1 MPGKNKFCFSILFF
15 LLFCVNA
22 FDWACPLQNSLAGAA
37 PTLAGR
43 DLVVSFIDVGQGD
56 SILVETPDGKNIL
69 IDGGGIPA
77 YRKQKYKIGEKV
89 VNPFLQKKK
98 IKRLDTV
105 ILTHGHTDHMD
116 GLSDVLAAYQ
126 VAEFVDTLEGG
137 GGVTDDEYINV
148 LQAVKT
154 KNIKYR
160 IASAGDSLD
169 FGPFL
174 QVLVLN
180 PPPDRFN
187 NPNDN
192 SLVIKIT
199 YNKISFLL
207 TADIGQVAERK
218 VLSEYGNTL
227 RSTVLKIAHHG
238 SRSSSCASF
247 LNKVKPERA
256 VISCGRNNSFGHPH
270 PEVLQRLKRK
280 SIPYLITAKK
290 GTVTVITD
298 GQTYRVKT
306 EY

>member
-1 MPGKNKFCFSILFF
+1 MSEKNKFFFSILFF
-15 LLFCVNA
+15 LLFCVNV
-22 FDWACPLQNSLAGAA
+22 FDWACP

-56 SILVETPDGKNIL
+56 SILVETPEGKNIL

-77 YRKQKYKIGEKV
+77 YRHQKYKIGEKV

-98 IKRLDTV
+98 IKQLDTV

-116 GLSDVLAAYQ
+116 GLIDVLAAYP
-126 VAEFVDTLEGG
+126 VAEFVDTLNGG

-160 IASAGDSLD
+160 LASAGDSLD
-169 FGPFL
+169 FGPSL

-180 PPPDRFN
+180 PPQDRFD

-192 SLVIKIT
+192 SLVLKIT
-199 YNKISFLL
+199 YNKVSFLL

-227 RSTVLKIAHHG
+227 RSTVLKVAHHG

-247 LNKVKPERA
+247 LNEVKPELA
-256 VISCGRNNSFGHPH
+256 IISCGRHNSFGHPH

-280 SIPYLITAKK
+280 NIPYLITAKK
-290 GTVTVITD
+290 GTVTVVTD
-298 GQTYRVKT
+298 GISYHVST

>member
-1 MPGKNKFCFSILFF
+1 MPGKNKYFFTILLF

-22 FDWACPLQNSLAGAA
+22 FAGACPLQNSLAGAA

-43 DLVVSFIDVGQGD
+43 DLAVSFIDVGQGD
-56 SILVETPDGKNIL
+56 SILVETPEGKNIL

-77 YRKQKYKIGEKV
+77 WRQQKYKIGAKV
-89 VNPFLQKKK
+89 VSPFLQQKK
-98 IKRLDTV
+98 IKQLDMM
-105 ILTHGHTDHMD
+105 ILTHGHTDHLD
-116 GLSDVLAAYQ
+116 GLLDVLDAYP

-137 GGVTDDEYINV
+137 GGVTDDEYIKV

-154 KNIKYR
+154 KKIKYR
-160 IASAGDSLD
+160 LASAGDSLD
-169 FGPFL
+169 FGPSL

-180 PPPDRFN
+180 PPQDRFN

-199 YNKISFLL
+199 YNKVSFLL
-207 TADIGQVAERK
+207 TADIGQVAERIM
-218 VLSEYGNTL
+218 LSVYGDMLTA
-227 RSTVLKIAHHG
+227 TVLKIAHHG

-247 LNKVKPERA
+247 LHEVNPGLA
-256 VISCGRNNSFGHPH
+256 IISCGRNNSFGHPH

-280 SIPYLITAKK
+280 NIPYLITAKK

-298 GQTYRVKT
+298 GLSYQVKT

>member
-1 MPGKNKFCFSILFF
+1 MSGKNKFFFSILFF

-22 FDWACPLQNSLAGAA
+22 FAWACP

-56 SILVETPDGKNIL
+56 SILVETPEGINIL

-77 YRKQKYKIGEKV
+77 YRQQKYKIGEKV

-98 IKRLDTV
+98 IKQLDKV

-116 GLSDVLAAYQ
+116 GLIDVLAAYP
-126 VAEFVDTLEGG
+126 VAEFVDTLAGG
-137 GGVTDDEYINV
+137 GGVTDDEYIKV
-148 LQAVKT
+148 LQAVKE

-160 IASAGDSLD
+160 LANAGDSLD
-169 FGPFL
+169 FGPSL

-180 PPPDRFN
+180 PPQDRFN

-199 YNKISFLL
+199 YNKVSLLL
-207 TADIGQVAERK
+207 TADIGQAAERK
-218 VLSEYGNTL
+218 MLSVCGNKL
-227 RSTVLKIAHHG
+227 RSTILKVAHHG

-247 LNKVKPERA
+247 LNAVNPELA
-256 VISCGRNNSFGHPH
+256 IISCGRNNSFGHPH

-280 SIPYLITAKK
+280 NIPYLITAKK

-298 GQTYRVKT
+298 GLSYQVKT